1 MAISCVIRQSLGD
14 TTHSPL
20 VRRPGQR
27 PPVDIDAAYD
37 GCEQITRAEARNFY
51 HTVEPLSAYRRRAV
65 CAIYA
70 FARRVDGVADGN
82 LHRTHKLRLLAHARA
97 GIPHDGTPRPVDPVL
112 VALRD
117 VKRRFPIPLASLD
130 NFIDGVESDVHGVTY
145 ETFDDVVHY
154 CRLVAGSI
162 GRLSVAVLGSR
173 DPTAAARLA
182 DDLGVAM
189 QLTKILRDLVEDSE
203 RGRVYIPREDLAR
216 FGCPDSPL
224 SAPPELLSSLIRHE
238 ARRNRE
244 WYERGLSLLPLLDP
258 RSAACIA
265 AMAGIHKSTLDRIER
280 SPHDFLRARISPER
294 PRLRRRAEGVT
305 SWRG

>member
-1 MAISCVIRQSLGD
+1 LY
-14 TTHSPL
+14 
-20 VRRPGQR
+20 
-27 PPVDIDAAYD
+27 DA
-37 GCEQITRAEARNFY
+37 
-51 HTVEPLSAYRRRAV
+51 VEPLPAYRRRAV
-65 CAIYA
+65 RALYA
-70 FARRVDGVADGN
+70 FARRVEAAADGN
-82 LHRTHKLRLLAHARA
+82 LHRTHKLRLLADARA
-97 GIPHDGTPRPVDPVL
+97 GISHDGSPRPVDAVF

-130 NFIDGVESDVHGVTY
+130 DLIDGIESDVHGVTY
-145 ETFDDVVHY
+145 ETFDDLVRY
-154 CRLVAGSI
+154 CRQVGGSI

-173 DPTAAARLA
+173 DPAAAGRLA

-189 QLTKILRDLVEDSE
+189 QLTNILRNLVKDFG

-216 FGCPDSPL
+216 FGCPASPL
-224 SAPPELLSSLIRHE
+224 SAPPERLSSVILYE

-265 AMAGIHKSTLDRIER
+265 AMAGSHKSILDRIER
-280 SPHDFLRARISPER
+280 SPDDFLRARISLPGADEARMTATALATREGSMRGAMRSQR
-294 PRLRRRAEGVT
+294 PRFRQRPEGAI